1 MGFYG
6 FWSALFFKS
15 KKLTTTETRGYGEGQ
30 KQNQKKDKKTIIA
43 LRFFAFLRASVFPW

>member
-30 KQNQKKDKKTIIA
+30 KQNQKKDKKQ
-43 LRFFAFLRASVFPW
+43 LLL